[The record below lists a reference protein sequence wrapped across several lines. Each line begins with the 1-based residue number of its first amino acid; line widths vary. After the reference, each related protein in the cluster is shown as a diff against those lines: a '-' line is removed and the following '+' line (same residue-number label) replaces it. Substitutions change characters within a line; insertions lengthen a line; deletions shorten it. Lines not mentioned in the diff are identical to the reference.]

1 MLDTQTQNSISRSKY
16 KDDPMCKNIS
26 DYILHNNLTD
36 LEFTNRL
43 NKIIKQEGD
52 SAEKTVKRSTV
63 TNWKN
68 GVQRPSEKRWKYIAK
83 LLGIS
88 IAEFKEEKGYEKS
101 LKLKKDLEETK
112 IRANNLK
119 IENAKLKRKVADK
132 EIKDSKLN
140 YTNDIIK
147 FYEQSLTKKMK
158 KNILIPKEEI
168 LADNKEIQETI
179 KKIDNLYNNYQTDD
193 K

>member
-68 GVQRPSEKRWKYIAK
+68 GVQRPSEKRWKYIA
-83 LLGIS
+83 G
-88 IAEFKEEKGYEKS
+88 FW
-101 LKLKKDLEETK
+101 
-112 IRANNLK
+112 
-119 IENAKLKRKVADK
+119 
-132 EIKDSKLN
+132 
-140 YTNDIIK
+140 
-147 FYEQSLTKKMK
+147 
-158 KNILIPKEEI
+158 
-168 LADNKEIQETI
+168 
-179 KKIDNLYNNYQTDD
+179 
-193 K
+193 